1 MLGLLLGVCECVES
15 GSSLVMSLFSS
26 IANRHRLGNFLQKVL
41 EKMLFDQKAEHS
53 ERDLVGESRSL
64 GSI

>member
-1 MLGLLLGVCECVES
+1 
-15 GSSLVMSLFSS
+15 MSLFSS